1 MSLLFQGFQQHDVQE
16 LSRILFGALESS
28 LLGTPGEALIKNLYH
43 GTSVTKVHNL
53 RSNSLVYNSSL
64 FQDHTCTSFQ
74 TELAFRNNNLI

>member
-16 LSRILFGALESS
+16 LSRILFGALDSS

-53 RSNSLVYNSSL
+53 RSNFSYNSSL

-74 TELAFRNNNLI
+74 TELAFRNS